1 MHLTMTHMIFIVLTT
16 ALVLGVG
23 VYAGTRV
30 KSAADFSTGG
40 GKAGTSLVAGT
51 IMGTLVGGN
60 ATIGTAELAFNFG
73 ASAWWFT
80 LGAGIGCLILGLF
93 LARPLH
99 KSGKETIPQFLV
111 TTYGSKSGPITTV
124 FSSVGIFMNIVAQVL
139 AAIALLS
146 SMFQLNPVLGA
157 IVAIILIICYVFFG
171 GLMGAGMTGI
181 AKLILLYGS
190 LIVVGV
196 LAYVKAG
203 GINGLT
209 HGLPAFPYFNLFGRG
224 FSIDF
229 AAGFSLIVGVISTQT
244 YFQAMCAGKDVA
256 TAKRGAFVSAILIP
270 PTGIAGILV
279 GMYMKMNFPKMKAAE
294 ALPTFVMNY
303 LPPWLAGIVLGT
315 LLVTVVATGAGL
327 TLGISTM
334 LTKDLYK
341 KLISPQASDQKL
353 MYVSKGLIVVVAA
366 LSLLFVTG
374 NLKSMI
380 LQWAFLSMG
389 LRGATI
395 CFPLLGAIFFP
406 KFVSPKAGLLA
417 LVLGPA
423 ADLVWKLGVPKGMD
437 PLYAGLIVSF
447 VCLIIGSI
455 IFPVSKTPP
464 VNKEVIG

>member
-1 MHLTMTHMIFIVLTT
+1 MHLTMTHIIFIVLTT

-40 GKAGTSLVAGT
+40 GKAGTSLIAGT

-93 LARPLH
+93 LAKPLH

-111 TTYGSKSGPITTV
+111 TTYGPKSGPITTI
-124 FSSVGIFMNIVAQVL
+124 FSSVGIFMNIVAQIL
-139 AAIALLS
+139 ASIALLS
-146 SMFQLNPVLGA
+146 SMFQLSPILGA
-157 IVAIILIICYVFFG
+157 LIAVILVICYVFFG
-171 GLMGAGMTGI
+171 GLAGAGMTGI
-181 AKLILLYGS
+181 AKLILLYVS
-190 LIVVGV
+190 LLVVGV
-196 LAYVKAG
+196 LAYVKVG
-203 GINGLT
+203 GITGLT

-224 FSIDF
+224 FTVDF

-244 YFQAMCAGKDVA
+244 YIQAMFAGKDAV
-256 TAKRGAFVSAILIP
+256 TARRGALVSAILIP
-270 PTGIAGILV
+270 PTGIAGMLV
-279 GMYMKMNFPKMKAAE
+279 GMYMKMNFPQMKAAE

-303 LPPWLAGIVLGT
+303 LPPWFAGIVLGT

-341 KLISPQASDQKL
+341 KLSPQASEQKL

-389 LRGATI
+389 LRGATV
-395 CFPLLGAIFFP
+395 CLPLLGAIFFP
-406 KFVSPKAGLLA
+406 KSVSPKAGLIA
-417 LVLGPA
+417 LVLAPV

-437 PLYAGLIVSF
+437 PLYAGLIASF
-447 VCLIIGSI
+447 VCLVVGSI
-455 IFPVSKTPP
+455 IFPVSKTSPE
-464 VNKEVIG
+464 NKGIIT